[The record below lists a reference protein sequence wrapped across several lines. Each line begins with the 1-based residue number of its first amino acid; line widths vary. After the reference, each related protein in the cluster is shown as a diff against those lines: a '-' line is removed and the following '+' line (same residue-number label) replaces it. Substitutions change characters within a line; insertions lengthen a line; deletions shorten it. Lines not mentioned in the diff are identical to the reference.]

1 MKDNKNRVLTLA
13 ELAISAETRVWI
25 EDNNGGDEPCV
36 RARIVSYWEPKTIA
50 YISTAD
56 AHGTPI
62 TSTARRGAA
71 GLNCRRM
78 KSAKKRPWEGEAG
91 DRHDE

>member
-36 RARIVSYWEPKTIA
+36 RARIVSYWEPKSHRIYFDSGRTW
-50 YISTAD
+50 YAD
-56 AHGTPI
+56 YTYGETWRCWVRKPTPEEMANI
-62 TSTARRGAA
+62 
-71 GLNCRRM
+71 
-78 KSAKKRPWEGEAG
+78 PWEENQK
-91 DRHDE
+91 